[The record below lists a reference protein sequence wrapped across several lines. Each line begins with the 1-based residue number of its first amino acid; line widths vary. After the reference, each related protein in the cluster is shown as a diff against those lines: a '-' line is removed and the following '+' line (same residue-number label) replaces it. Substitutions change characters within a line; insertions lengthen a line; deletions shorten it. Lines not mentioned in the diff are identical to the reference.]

1 MCWAGDRGLTRM
13 GGLFLFVVT
22 WKTGG
27 APDLTEQTWVSMKSI
42 SLALDLEGAR
52 SLGGWSWFCESRK
65 VPTTQ
70 KQGLLHTG
78 QVN

>member
-13 GGLFLFVVT
+13 GGLGLFVVT

-27 APDLTEQTWVSMKSI
+27 APDKQPDLTERTWVSMKSI

-52 SLGGWSWFCESRK
+52 SLGGWSWF
-65 VPTTQ
+65 
-70 KQGLLHTG
+70 
-78 QVN
+78 